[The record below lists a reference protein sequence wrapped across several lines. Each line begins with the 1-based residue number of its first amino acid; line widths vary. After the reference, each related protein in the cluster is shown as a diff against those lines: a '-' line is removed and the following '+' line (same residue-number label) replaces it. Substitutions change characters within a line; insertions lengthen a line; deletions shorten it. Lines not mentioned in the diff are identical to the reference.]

1 MMTVQIFT
9 VHSEAPFCSLQGVL
23 AIKWKSPAVGGPS
36 VLVCHLS
43 SVVWLIWHFENKT
56 VKSVIWSR
64 VWLLHQLRLEGA
76 FSTLRLWC
84 NELSWYQWPYSSTC
98 RHILQRRRTSRMPRG
113 LQKHILTMLACCS
126 SCRDCAAGNGTEQG
140 LTKLVTLGR
149 QLESDWGQIQ
159 SVSWTN
165 YPDSDRDKQDWI
177 LARVRSRNPGSK
189 KHAGFAKLSVEVN
202 VSVVWFSLL
211 ELWPIVKVCRTTWK
225 STNSP
230 LWPW

>member
-1 MMTVQIFT
+1 MARERATDVAVLKIAAAAWWLFKYSQFT
-9 VHSEAPFCSLQGVL
+9 LKPRFALCKGVL
-23 AIKWKSPAVGGPS
+23 AIKSKSPAVDGPS

-76 FSTLRLWC
+76 FCTLRLWC
-84 NELSWYQWPYSSTC
+84 NELSWYQWPYSSTW

-113 LQKHILTMLACCS
+113 LQKHILTMLSCCS
-126 SCRDCAAGNGTEQG
+126 ACSDCAAGNGTERG
-140 LTKLVTLGR
+140 LAKLATLGR

-177 LARVRSRNPGSK
+177 LSGFTPGTP
-189 KHAGFAKLSVEVN
+189 A
-202 VSVVWFSLL
+202 
-211 ELWPIVKVCRTTWK
+211 WK
-225 STNSP
+225 NTQVLQNYQ
-230 LWPW
+230 